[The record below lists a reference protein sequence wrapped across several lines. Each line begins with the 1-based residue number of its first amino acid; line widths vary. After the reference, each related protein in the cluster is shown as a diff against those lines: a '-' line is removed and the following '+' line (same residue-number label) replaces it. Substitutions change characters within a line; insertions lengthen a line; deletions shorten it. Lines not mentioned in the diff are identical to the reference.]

1 MYYTST
7 VLTFMYYACDSWARA
22 WSLLATR
29 QLEKDEAWELAG
41 PLLLEAARGDAALG
55 SPCT

>member
-1 MYYTST
+1 MGPDIQALL
-7 VLTFMYYACDSWARA
+7 LTFMYAGSLQLP
-22 WSLLATR
+22 WSLLATG